1 MGRFAWVIYVYIDRQ
16 RECDSGK
23 RRGESSI
30 RLTSLG
36 QAGTLVTAVT
46 ATKRAGDPLN
56 LEYNNITI

>member
-1 MGRFAWVIYVYIDRQ
+1 MGRSAWVIYVYIDR
-16 RECDSGK
+16 ENDSVE

-30 RLTSLG
+30 RLTSLV